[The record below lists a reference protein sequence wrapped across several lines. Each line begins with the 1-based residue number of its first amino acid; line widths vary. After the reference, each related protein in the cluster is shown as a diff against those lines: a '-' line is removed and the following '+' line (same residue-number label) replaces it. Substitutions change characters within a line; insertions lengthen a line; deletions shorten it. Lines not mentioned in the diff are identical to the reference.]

1 MLFRKK
7 KLTILLSSTVRLSKL
22 PISKLIASTTVEV
35 LESIPFSSGTSGG
48 RGEGG
53 GGGGGGGGMKDTL
66 CRKLTSPIY
75 WFLGRGGI
83 LPVSM
88 YIHTLCTMGDPLAQK
103 MF

>member
-48 RGEGG
+48 RGGG
-53 GGGGGGGGMKDTL
+53 GGGGGGG
-66 CRKLTSPIY
+66 
-75 WFLGRGGI
+75 
-83 LPVSM
+83 
-88 YIHTLCTMGDPLAQK
+88 
-103 MF
+103 

>member
-1 MLFRKK
+1 
-7 KLTILLSSTVRLSKL
+7 
-22 PISKLIASTTVEV
+22 
-35 LESIPFSSGTSGG
+35 
-48 RGEGG
+48 
-53 GGGGGGGGMKDTL
+53 MKDIL

>member
-7 KLTILLSSTVRLSKL
+7 KLTILLSSTVRLIKL
-22 PISKLIASTTVEV
+22 PISNLIASTTVEV

-48 RGEGG
+48 
-53 GGGGGGGGMKDTL
+53 GGMKDIL